1 MHFRKK
7 AWASD
12 MTDHV
17 FDAWPLWDLEDI
29 LGEEDREDI
38 CDAEESEE

>member
-12 MTDHV
+12 VTDHF
-17 FDAWPLWDLEDI
+17 FDACRCGIWDI